1 MLKNID
7 RKVWILNIKEIIII
21 STIFLILT
29 ILFACN
35 QNKPSSNSQ
44 TTNSQ
49 STDSQEQIKTTTV
62 KTEQSKSSS
71 DLLAEAKKSQTASKF
86 VGKSQEKLP
95 KLIDLGANKCIPCK
109 MMAPILDELKTEYT
123 GKLTVEVIDVW
134 ENPKEG
140 EKYAISLIP
149 TQIFYDPEGKE
160 FQRHEGFMSK
170 EDILATFKQKGIKLD

>member
-21 STIFLILT
+21 SIIFLLLT
-29 ILFACN
+29 ISFACN

-44 TTNSQ
+44 TT
-49 STDSQEQIKTTTV
+49 DSQEQTKTTAV

-71 DLLAEAKKSQTASKF
+71 DLLAKAKNPQTTIKS

-95 KLIDLGANKCIPCK
+95 KLIDLGAGKCIPCK
-109 MMAPILDELKTEYT
+109 MMAPILDELKTEYA

-140 EKYAISLIP
+140 EKYGISLIP

-170 EDILATFKQKGIKLD
+170 EDILNTFKQKGMKLD

>member
-1 MLKNID
+1 MFD
-7 RKVWILNIKEIIII
+7 RKILKCILHKAIYFSIIFLLLNI
-21 STIFLILT
+21 S
-29 ILFACN
+29 FACN

-44 TTNSQ
+44 TT
-49 STDSQEQIKTTTV
+49 DSQEQTKTTAV

-71 DLLAEAKKSQTASKF
+71 DLLAKAKNPQTTSKS
-86 VGKSQEKLP
+86 VGKLQEKLP

-109 MMAPILDELKTEYT
+109 MMAPILDELKTEYA

-140 EKYAISLIP
+140 EKYGISLIP

-160 FQRHEGFMSK
+160 FFRHEGFFAK
-170 EDILATFKQKGIKLD
+170 EDILNEFKKKGIKLD